1 MYTNQEKREIERVL
15 TAFKPYIEQADYVEI
30 VWSNKKQCYVALFID
45 TTRDT
50 FEGADAILSAEEISE
65 RLYTEIGNDVLLE
78 NDRDYQIW
86 EMSPLEREEFL
97 RRVQPYDA
105 QLPEYHFLIERL
117 LTPQGAPEQD

>member
-1 MYTNQEKREIERVL
+1 MYTIQEKREIERVL
-15 TAFKPYIEQADYVEI
+15 TAFEPYIEQADYVEI

-65 RLYTEIGNDVLLE
+65 RFYTEIGNDILLE
-78 NDRDYQIW
+78 NDREYQIW

-105 QLPEYHFLIERL
+105 QLPEYHFLVEQL
-117 LTPQGAPEQD
+117 LSQPSQAE

>member
-30 VWSNKKQCYVALFID
+30 VWSNKKQCYVTLFID

-65 RLYTEIGNDVLLE
+65 RFYTEIGNDVLLE
-78 NDRDYQIW
+78 NDREYQIW

-97 RRVQPYDA
+97 RRIQPYDA
-105 QLPEYHFLIERL
+105 QLPEYHFLIEQL
-117 LTPQGAPEQD
+117 LSQPSQAE

>member
-65 RLYTEIGNDVLLE
+65 RFYTEIGNDILLE
-78 NDRDYQIW
+78 NDREYQIW

-105 QLPEYHFLIERL
+105 QLPEYHYLIEQL
-117 LTPQGAPEQD
+117 LSQPSQAE

>member
-15 TAFKPYIEQADYVEI
+15 TVFKPYTEQADYVEI

-65 RLYTEIGNDVLLE
+65 RFYTEIGNDVLLE

-105 QLPEYHFLIERL
+105 QLPEYHFLVEQL
-117 LTPQGAPEQD
+117 LSQPSQAE

>member
-65 RLYTEIGNDVLLE
+65 RFYTEIGNDILLE
-78 NDRDYQIW
+78 NDREYQIW

-105 QLPEYHFLIERL
+105 QLPEYHFLVERL
-117 LTPQGAPEQD
+117 LTLQGAPEQD

>member
-15 TAFKPYIEQADYVEI
+15 TVFKPYTEQADYVEI

-65 RLYTEIGNDVLLE
+65 RFYTEIGNDILLE

>member
-15 TAFKPYIEQADYVEI
+15 TVFKPYIEQADYVEI

-65 RLYTEIGNDVLLE
+65 RFYTEIGNDVLLE

-105 QLPEYHFLIERL
+105 QLPEYHFLIEQL
-117 LTPQGAPEQD
+117 LSQPSQAE

>member
-1 MYTNQEKREIERVL
+1 MYTNQEKREIKRVL

-65 RLYTEIGNDVLLE
+65 RFYTEIGNDILLE
-78 NDRDYQIW
+78 NDREYQIW

-105 QLPEYHFLIERL
+105 QLPEYHFLVEQL
-117 LTPQGAPEQD
+117 LSQPSQAE

>member
-1 MYTNQEKREIERVL
+1 MYTNQEKCEIERVL

-65 RLYTEIGNDVLLE
+65 RFYTEIGNDILLE
-78 NDRDYQIW
+78 NDREYQIW

-97 RRVQPYDA
+97 RRVKPYDA
-105 QLPEYHFLIERL
+105 QLPEYHFLVEQL
-117 LTPQGAPEQD
+117 LSQPSQAE

>member
-1 MYTNQEKREIERVL
+1 MYTNQEKREIELVL

-65 RLYTEIGNDVLLE
+65 RFYTEIGNDILLE
-78 NDRDYQIW
+78 NDREYQIW

-105 QLPEYHFLIERL
+105 QLPEYHFLVEQL
-117 LTPQGAPEQD
+117 LSQPSQAE

>member
-65 RLYTEIGNDVLLE
+65 RLYTEIGNDILLE
-78 NDRDYQIW
+78 NDREYQIW

-105 QLPEYHFLIERL
+105 QLPEYHFLVERL

>member
-1 MYTNQEKREIERVL
+1 MYTNREKREIERVL
-15 TAFKPYIEQADYVEI
+15 TVFKPYIEQADYVEI

-65 RLYTEIGNDVLLE
+65 RFYTEIGNDILLE
-78 NDRDYQIW
+78 NDREYQIW

-117 LTPQGAPEQD
+117 LTPQGAPEQN

>member
-65 RLYTEIGNDVLLE
+65 RLYTEIGNDILLE
-78 NDRDYQIW
+78 NDREYQIW

-97 RRVQPYDA
+97 RRIQPYDA
-105 QLPEYHFLIERL
+105 QLPEYHFLVERL

>member
-65 RLYTEIGNDVLLE
+65 RFYTEIGNDILLE
-78 NDRDYQIW
+78 NDREYQIW

>member
-65 RLYTEIGNDVLLE
+65 RFYTEIGNDILLE
-78 NDRDYQIW
+78 NDREYQIW

-105 QLPEYHFLIERL
+105 QLPEYHFLAKQL

>member
-65 RLYTEIGNDVLLE
+65 RFYTEIGNDILLE
-78 NDRDYQIW
+78 NDREYELWQ
-86 EMSPLEREEFL
+86 MHQLERDEFL
-97 RRVQPYDA
+97 HRIQPFDA
-105 QLPEYHFLIERL
+105 QLPEYHYLIEQL
-117 LTPQGAPEQD
+117 LSPPAQAK

>member
-65 RLYTEIGNDVLLE
+65 RFYTEIGNDILLE

-105 QLPEYHFLIERL
+105 QLPEYHFLVEQL
-117 LTPQGAPEQD
+117 LSQPSQAE

>member
-15 TAFKPYIEQADYVEI
+15 TVFKPYTEQADYVEI

-65 RLYTEIGNDVLLE
+65 RFYTEIGNDVLLE

-86 EMSPLEREEFL
+86 EMSPLAREEFL

-105 QLPEYHFLIERL
+105 QLPEYHFLIEQL
-117 LTPQGAPEQD
+117 LSQPSQAK

>member
-65 RLYTEIGNDVLLE
+65 RFYTEIGNDVLLE

-97 RRVQPYDA
+97 RRIQPYDA
-105 QLPEYHFLIERL
+105 QLPEYHFLVEQL
-117 LTPQGAPEQD
+117 LSQPSQAE

>member
-15 TAFKPYIEQADYVEI
+15 TVFEPYTEQADYVEI

-50 FEGADAILSAEEISE
+50 FEGTDAILSAEEISE
-65 RLYTEIGNDVLLE
+65 RFYTEIGNDVLLE
-78 NDRDYQIW
+78 NDRDYQIG

-105 QLPEYHFLIERL
+105 QLPEYHFLVEQL
-117 LTPQGAPEQD
+117 LSQPSQAE

>member
-1 MYTNQEKREIERVL
+1 MYTNQERREIGRVL

-65 RLYTEIGNDVLLE
+65 RFYTEIGNDILLE
-78 NDRDYQIW
+78 NDREYQIW

-105 QLPEYHFLIERL
+105 QLPEYHFLVERL

>member
-65 RLYTEIGNDVLLE
+65 RFYTEIGNDILLE

-105 QLPEYHFLIERL
+105 QLPEYHFLVERL

>member
-65 RLYTEIGNDVLLE
+65 RFYTEIGNDILLE

-97 RRVQPYDA
+97 RRVQLYDA
-105 QLPEYHFLIERL
+105 QLPEYHFLVKQL

>member
-65 RLYTEIGNDVLLE
+65 RLYTEIGSDVLLE

-105 QLPEYHFLIERL
+105 QLPEYHFLIEQL
-117 LTPQGAPEQD
+117 LSQPSQAE